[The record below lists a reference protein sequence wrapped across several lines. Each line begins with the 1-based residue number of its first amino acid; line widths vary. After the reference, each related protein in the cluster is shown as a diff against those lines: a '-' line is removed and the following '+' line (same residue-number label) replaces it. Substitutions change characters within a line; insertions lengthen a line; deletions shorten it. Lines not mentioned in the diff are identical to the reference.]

1 MLSVTLYEN
10 SKEGAD
16 KEIEVTC
23 PFCHTK
29 IIKKL
34 KKHTSS
40 AFAFCS
46 RCGFIFPDVNALVD
60 PLFIHDGLNVRVQYH
75 TVGNFDFYETD

>member
-1 MLSVTLYEN
+1 MLSITLLEN
-10 SKEGAD
+10 SKDNTA

-23 PFCHTK
+23 PFCYTK
-29 IIKKL
+29 ITKKL
-34 KKHTSS
+34 KKCTSS

-46 RCGFIFPDVNALVD
+46 KCGFIFPDVNALVD
-60 PLFIHDGLNVRVQYH
+60 PLFVYDGLSARIQYH